1 MADERVLLEAQFD
14 SAVRYYVSSTAIV
27 LTLTIVGIPLLLIF
41 LPIVY
46 VLRTIEYKH
55 IRCTLYERT
64 LRVKRGVLNKVE
76 KTVPLDKITDLGITQ
91 GPIMRLCGV
100 EAISIETAGQSSGI
114 GSALVILVGI
124 RDAKGF
130 RDAVLDQRDRLAEGH
145 AGKREIA
152 GIAPA
157 PRETDGS
164 EGLLREIRDTLV
176 RIEGKLGSQ

>member
-14 SAVRYYVSSTAIV
+14 SAVRYYVWSTAIV
-27 LTLTIVGIPLLLIF
+27 LTLTIVGIPLMLIF
-41 LPIVY
+41 LPLVY

-100 EAISIETAGQSSGI
+100 EAISVETAGQSSGI
-114 GSALVILVGI
+114 GSALVFLVGI

-145 AGKREIA
+145 AGKRESGA
-152 GIAPA
+152 SAPA
-157 PRETDGS
+157 PQENAGT

-176 RIEGKLGSQ
+176 RIEGKLGR